1 MKNSLIQP
9 FVKWVGG
16 KRQLLDEINEYIPKG
31 EFKYYEPFVGGGA
44 VLFNLQRKKAVINDL
59 NSELVNVYEVIRDD
73 VDELINSL
81 MEHKNTEEYYYELRA
96 KDRSEE
102 YKSYSKVKKASRFIY
117 LNKTCYN
124 GLYRVNSSGYFN
136 TPFGKYKNPNIV
148 NDTVLRAVHKY
159 LNENKIEIRNLDF
172 EDALKGIRK
181 NSFVYF
187 DPPYDPVSDSSNFTG
202 YTSGGFNR
210 DEQIRLKKLCDKL
223 NAKGV
228 KFLLS
233 NSNTEFIRELYK
245 DYKDKIKIVGA
256 TRAINSNAT
265 KRGEVE
271 EVLIRNYDLE

>member
-1 MKNSLIQP
+1 MKNNLIQP

-16 KRQLLDEINEYIPKG
+16 KRQLLSEIKEYIPKG
-31 EFKYYEPFVGGGA
+31 NFKYYEPFVGGGA
-44 VLFNLQRKKAVINDL
+44 VFFSLQRKNAVINDL
-59 NSELVNVYEVIRDD
+59 NSELINVYEVIKND
-73 VDELINSL
+73 VEGLIRSL
-81 MEHKNTEEYYYELRA
+81 MNHKITEKYYYELRSE
-96 KDRSEE
+96 DRSEE
-102 YKSYSKVKKASRFIY
+102 YKTYSKVKKASRFIY

-136 TPFGKYKNPNIV
+136 TPFGKYKNPNVV
-148 NDTVLRAVHKY
+148 NDTVLRTVHKY
-159 LNENKIEIRNLDF
+159 LNESRIAIRNVDF
-172 EDALKGIRK
+172 EEALKGIRK

-202 YTSGGFNR
+202 YTASGFNR

-223 NAKGV
+223 NKKGV

-245 DYKDKIKIVGA
+245 DYNDKIKVVGA
-256 TRAINSNAT
+256 TRAINSKAT